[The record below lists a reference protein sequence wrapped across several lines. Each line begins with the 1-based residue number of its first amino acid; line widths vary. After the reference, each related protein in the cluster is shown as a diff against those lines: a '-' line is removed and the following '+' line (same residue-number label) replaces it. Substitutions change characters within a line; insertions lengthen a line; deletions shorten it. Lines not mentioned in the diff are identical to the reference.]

1 MVKNPSVKILIV
13 DDDRIIRHLLK
24 MTLFNTGNYELL
36 ESESAD
42 SALPIIMAERPDI
55 IIMDVMMPGELNGI
69 KLCRLLKSNPDTRHI
84 KVIVLSAKCSK
95 TLSVESQEA
104 GADFHLAKPFSLDQ
118 ILKLVSSL

>member
-24 MTLFNTGNYELL
+24 MTLFNTGNYVLL

-42 SALPIIMAERPDI
+42 SALPIIMDEMPDI

-104 GADFHLAKPFSLDQ
+104 GADFYLAKPFSLDQ